1 MELPVIERLILR
13 LVYLTESGF
22 KSGLSVQL
30 SVIKE
35 MLSNGFLNSEHIDSL
50 VEIIPVIFDNSNY
63 VNISPSSRESVSIS
77 FVRASC
83 VELAKELL
91 NNISH
96 NSELLRV
103 LDEAQRDSLPE
114 VRFAVLDE
122 SVE

>member
-1 MELPVIERLILR
+1 
-13 LVYLTESGF
+13 
-22 KSGLSVQL
+22 
-30 SVIKE
+30 